1 MRSSRADLPPQ
12 RPIRIAWAL
21 LWLLPATA
29 AAQSAAGAPPA
40 SSPADAEATAVAP
53 DSPRAA
59 FARFWELTAGGRFDE
74 AARHLRLPPGRTDGP
89 ALARKL
95 RGVLEHAQ
103 MVETE
108 LLSPLPGGQPDD
120 RLPPGVD
127 VVAEVLRD
135 DGRRDPV
142 RMARY
147 DGPDGPAWAFT
158 PGTVRSIDD
167 WYDELPDRWLRER
180 LPESLLRPGPKG
192 LLYWQWIALPL
203 LLLLALAAG
212 RLLGWLTANLLGRLA
227 RRTRAIWD
235 DTLVAQSRG
244 PLTWGWAIALV
255 YLAVPWLMLP
265 RAGEAFVRQMLGAGL
280 LLLFFWT
287 LGRIAGV
294 IGGVVVRS
302 PWAADRPGAATAV
315 PLVVRSVKV
324 AVWLLAAVAVLS
336 AFGFPVASLLAGLG
350 IGGLIVALAMQKTME
365 NFFGSVV
372 IGIDQPFRPGD
383 FVRIDDVVGTVESVG
398 LRSTRVR
405 TLDRTLVTFPN
416 GRLADTRTES
426 FGARDR
432 IRLSCTLGLV
442 FGTTAEQMRRVLEG
456 VEAVLRGHPK
466 IWPDSVVVRFAAI
479 GASSLD
485 VQVMAW
491 FLTTDWNEF
500 QAIRQEMLLGFLE
513 VVERAGTSF
522 AFPTQTIHLAQEQGG
537 SAHVASLGPGPGS
550 QPAAGPRRP

>member
-1 MRSSRADLPPQ
+1 MQDHRTDLPL
-12 RPIRIAWAL
+12 RGPIGCAV
-21 LWLLPATA
+21 LWLLPAIA
-29 AAQSAAGAPPA
+29 AARPTPGEGSASPPPE
-40 SSPADAEATAVAP
+40 SEATDVAP

-59 FARFWELTAGGRFDE
+59 FARFLELTAAGRFDE

-95 RGVLEHAQ
+95 RGVLDHAQ
-103 MVETE
+103 VVETE

-127 VVAEVLRD
+127 GVAEVPRA

-147 DGPDGPAWAFT
+147 ESPDGPMWAFT
-158 PGTVRSIDD
+158 PATVRSIDD

-180 LPESLLRPGPKG
+180 LPESLLRPGPQG

-203 LLLLALAAG
+203 LLLLALGAG
-212 RLLGWLTANLLGRLA
+212 RLLGWLTSSLLGRLA
-227 RRTRAIWD
+227 RRTRAAWD
-235 DTLVAQSRG
+235 DTLVARSRG
-244 PLTWGWAIALV
+244 PLTWGWAAALV
-255 YLAVPWLMLP
+255 YLALPWLALP
-265 RAGEAFVRQMLGAGL
+265 RAGEAFVHRMLGAGL
-280 LLLFFWT
+280 LLIFFWT
-287 LGRIAGV
+287 LGRIADGV
-294 IGGVVVRS
+294 GRIVVRS

-315 PLVVRSVKV
+315 PLIVRSVKV
-324 AVWLLAAVAVLS
+324 AVWLLAGVAMLS
-336 AFGFPVASLLAGLG
+336 LFGFPVVSLLAGLG

-365 NFFGSVV
+365 NFLGSVA

-383 FVRIDDVVGTVESVG
+383 FVRIDDVVGTVESIG

-405 TLDRTLVTFPN
+405 TLDRTLVTLPN
-416 GRLADTRTES
+416 GRLADTRTETY
-426 FGARDR
+426 GARDR
-432 IRLSCTLGLV
+432 IRLNCTLSLV

-466 IWPDSVVVRFAAI
+466 IYPDNLVVRFAEI

-491 FLTTDWNEF
+491 FMTTDWNEF
-500 QAIRQEMLLGFLE
+500 LAIRQEVLLGFLE
-513 VVERAGTSF
+513 VVERAGTSL
-522 AFPTQTIHLAQEQGG
+522 AFPTQTIHLARENGGPARAVNLGAG
-537 SAHVASLGPGPGS
+537 SASAPGLGP
-550 QPAAGPRRP
+550 PRS